1 MIKFARPVVI
11 RRLLTMFLLANVGVC
26 FQAVPAFAVKDGID
40 LELNR
45 ANTVA
50 ESCEVSFVVR
60 NELAHTLDRF
70 QLELYVFD
78 SDGIIKARS
87 NIDLAPLRKNK
98 STVLAFRLYAAPCAT
113 VSKVLVNDIP
123 QCRADTGAAFELPVQ
138 TYGFES
144 KQNRTGEMRAPI
156 SLEIGA
162 LLSLRVLMGTLYLA
176 A

>member
-1 MIKFARPVVI
+1 MIKFARPVVMQ
-11 RRLLTMFLLANVGVC
+11 RLLTMFLFANVAVGL
-26 FQAVPAFAVKDGID
+26 QTVPALAVKDGIA

-50 ESCEVSFVVR
+50 GSCEVSFVVR

-98 STVLAFRLYAAPCAT
+98 STVLAFRLYAAPCSN

-123 QCRADTGAAFELPVQ
+123 RCRAGTGAAFDCLSGLTVSSRNKIELA
-138 TYGFES
+138 
-144 KQNRTGEMRAPI
+144 K
-156 SLEIGA
+156 
-162 LLSLRVLMGTLYLA
+162 
-176 A
+176 